1 MVLEQIIKMVAEQF
15 MIDENEISAD
25 TSFVDDLGAD
35 SLDVV
40 ELTMALEET
49 FSLPDTPE
57 DELTNIHTVGDLAD
71 YVSRMTALEERLG
84 HSFRNRA
91 LLETAVTHSSYANE
105 NRASGI
111 VCNERLEFLGD
122 SVLGVTVA
130 DFLYRHFPDMPEGRM
145 TRLRAE
151 LVCEQSLHR
160 VALELHL
167 GDYLRLGKGEEH
179 NGGRERASILSD
191 AVEAVIAAMY
201 LDAGME
207 TAAGFIHRCLL
218 DDVRT
223 IETPSFT
230 DYKTALQELVQRQSG
245 QVLSY
250 ELVGEEG
257 PDHAKT
263 FRMQVCLNGEPVGLG
278 TGRTKKE
285 AEQTAAAS
293 ALEALRK

>member
-1 MVLEQIIKMVAEQF
+1 
-15 MIDENEISAD
+15 
-25 TSFVDDLGAD
+25 
-35 SLDVV
+35 
-40 ELTMALEET
+40 
-49 FSLPDTPE
+49 
-57 DELTNIHTVGDLAD
+57 
-71 YVSRMTALEERLG
+71 MTALEERLG
-84 HSFRNRA
+84 YSFRNRA
-91 LLETAVTHSSYANE
+91 LLETALTHSSYANE

-130 DFLYRHFPDMPEGRM
+130 DFLYRHFPDMPGGRM

-179 NGGRERASILSD
+179 NGGRKRASILSD

-218 DDVRT
+218 DDVRA
-223 IETPSFT
+223 IETPTFT
-230 DYKTALQELVQRQSG
+230 DYKTSLQELVQRHSG

-263 FRMQVCLNGEPVGLG
+263 FRVQVCLNGDPIGRG
-278 TGRTKKE
+278 IGRTKKE
-285 AEQTAAAS
+285 AEQTAAAN
-293 ALEALRK
+293 ALEALRE

>member
-1 MVLEQIIKMVAEQF
+1 
-15 MIDENEISAD
+15 
-25 TSFVDDLGAD
+25 
-35 SLDVV
+35 
-40 ELTMALEET
+40 
-49 FSLPDTPE
+49 
-57 DELTNIHTVGDLAD
+57 
-71 YVSRMTALEERLG
+71 
-84 HSFRNRA
+84 
-91 LLETAVTHSSYANE
+91 
-105 NRASGI
+105 
-111 VCNERLEFLGD
+111 
-122 SVLGVTVA
+122 
-130 DFLYRHFPDMPEGRM
+130 M

-207 TAAGFIHRCLL
+207 TAAEFIHRCLL
-218 DDVRT
+218 DDVCT

>member
-1 MVLEQIIKMVAEQF
+1 
-15 MIDENEISAD
+15 
-25 TSFVDDLGAD
+25 
-35 SLDVV
+35 
-40 ELTMALEET
+40 
-49 FSLPDTPE
+49 
-57 DELTNIHTVGDLAD
+57 
-71 YVSRMTALEERLG
+71 MTALEERLG
-84 HSFRNRA
+84 YSFRNRA
-91 LLETAVTHSSYANE
+91 LLETALTHSSYANE

-122 SVLGVTVA
+122 SILGVTVA

-179 NGGRERASILSD
+179 NGGRKRASILSD

-218 DDVRT
+218 DDVRA
-223 IETPSFT
+223 IETPTFT
-230 DYKTALQELVQRQSG
+230 DYKTSLQELVQRHSG

-263 FRMQVCLNGEPVGLG
+263 FRVQVCLNGDPIGRG

-285 AEQTAAAS
+285 AEQAAAAN
-293 ALEALRK
+293 ALEALRE